1 MVMWNPLKTNC
12 ICCSITKLCST
23 LCNSVDCSM
32 PAFLVL
38 RYLLEFAQIHVHWV
52 GMPSNHLIP
61 CCPFSSCPQSFPTSG
76 PFPMSRV
83 FVSDG
88 HSIGLSASASVLAM
102 NIQGWSPLGLT
113 DLMSLQSKGL
123 SRVFSST
130 TFVKHQFF
138 GTQPSF
144 LSNCYICTW
153 LLGKPLT
160 LTIRIFVNKV
170 KSLLFNILS
179 RFVIAFFFKEQMSF
193 NFMAAV
199 TVHSDFRAQEN
210 KVCHRFHFFPTY
222 LPQSD
227 GTRCHNLS
235 FFNVLSQLFHS
246 SLAPSSRGSI
256 LLFIKMMWEKIQT
269 FLS

>member
-12 ICCSITKLCST
+12 ICCSITKLCPT
-23 LCNSVDCSM
+23 LCNSMDCNM
-32 PAFLVL
+32 PGFLVL

-52 GMPSNHLIP
+52 GMPSNHLIS

-83 FVSDG
+83 FASGG

-144 LSNCYICTW
+144 LSNCYISTW

-170 KSLLFNILS
+170 KSLLFDTPS
-179 RFVIAFFFKEQMSF
+179 RFVIAFFSRSKCLLISWLQSLSTVILEPKKIKS
-193 NFMAAV
+193 V
-199 TVHSDFRAQEN
+199 TGSTFSPPIYH
-210 KVCHRFHFFPTY
+210 KVMGP
-222 LPQSD
+222 D
-227 GTRCHNLS
+227 
-235 FFNVLSQLFHS
+235 
-246 SLAPSSRGSI
+246 AII
-256 LLFIKMMWEKIQT
+256 LVFWM
-269 FLS
+269 F